1 MVRKM
6 YLTPPD
12 IPEGL
17 ACRTLRMPDS
27 LYWLGI
33 FNNALLTTVD
43 AWRWEQVN
51 DTDLTI
57 DEAVAKCQEI
67 INQFWL
73 TSECDVCLQ
82 PTGQPFIRIGVGGA
96 VEQLGESGWES
107 PTGDYTVPE
116 VPARSGGTSFDQRC
130 LAAANATNTLKIL
143 YETISDAWNGGLT
156 NAETLSELLLAIAAI
171 IAAAVALWAA
181 AIIALV
187 IVVWD
192 IIYDTLEYVLADL
205 WTSDVDRALECI
217 LYNCSSNT
225 AGVVTFDYDCVIAE
239 LAAQT
244 DVTGSLTFDQL
255 RLFGQLVYILQ
266 FIGGDG
272 LNLAGATTAITSANC
287 DECTNWCYEWT
298 SFGAWTAP
306 GGFAQGTQSAALYI
320 AFASRTVT
328 HIEYTY
334 TWNLAGS
341 GGTSARGIW
350 GAVNFGGTALDT
362 DAPLPLTSP
371 STDVWDGGQG
381 MTGVTVGA
389 NATAGQGGIITITHI
404 LIRGIGENP
413 FGADNCDPDPP

>member
-57 DEAVAKCQEI
+57 DEAIAKCQEI
-67 INQFWL
+67 LNQFWL

-107 PTGDYTVPE
+107 PTGDYAVPP
-116 VPARSGGTSFDQRC
+116 VPARTGGTTFDQRC

-156 NAETLSELLLAIAAI
+156 NAETLSELLLAIAAL

-217 LYNCSSNT
+217 LYNCSSNA

-272 LNLAGATTAITSANC
+272 LNLAGATTAITSADCN
-287 DECTNWCYEWT
+287 ECANWCYEWT
-298 SFGAWTAP
+298 GGLTGWIFDFAP
-306 GGFAQGTQSAALYI
+306 NGGGVSVFCHITLP
-320 AFASRTVT
+320 SRTVT
-328 HIEYTY
+328 HIEFAY
-334 TWNLAGS
+334 TWNGVGG
-341 GGTSARGIW
+341 GGTSSAGIW
-350 GAVNFGGTALDT
+350 RSATYANRIVNATPIPA
-362 DAPLPLTSP
+362 
-371 STDVWDGGQG
+371 STTIEWDGGVG
-381 MTGVTVGA
+381 MTWIGLGCNGVTGSGA
-389 NATAGQGGIITITHI
+389 QITITRI
-404 LIRGIGENP
+404 LIRGIGYNP
-413 FGADNCDPDPP
+413 FGDDNCDPDPP